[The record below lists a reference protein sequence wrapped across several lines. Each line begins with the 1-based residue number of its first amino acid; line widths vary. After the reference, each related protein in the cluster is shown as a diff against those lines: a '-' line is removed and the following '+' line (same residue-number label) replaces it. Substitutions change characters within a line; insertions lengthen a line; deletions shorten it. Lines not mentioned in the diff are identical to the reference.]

1 MDQIWS
7 SDTLYSTD
15 DGTLCIKWKELVV
28 TVPYGTSEI
37 LDLLVLFK
45 KNDTVLCLS
54 VVVYTVR

>member
-15 DGTLCIKWKELVV
+15 DGTLCIERKELEV

-37 LDLLVLFK
+37 LDLILFK